1 MFKELSSGV
10 GTRDFGEL
18 KWRSLILAKINRIT
32 QLPFGQSSSSSAPP
46 PPLLLL
52 LKPLSG
58 YVALMSL
65 ELFLLGRRKS

>member
-52 LKPLSG
+52 KPLIG